1 MPLKS
6 LNVEM
11 SFAQFEDALDDTT
24 ESLSIIR
31 LVKSPPPEV
40 SDLQRDANVTTE
52 VAIANAIF
60 GGTRVQ
66 GHDSDEQESS
76 EDISD
81 YCDEDSYY
89 LDVDNLKKNQ
99 VANVQQSHSNVQSS
113 SQKVSNFQPADALF
127 KKFTNKINVEKYEGP
142 LALPMH
148 AKNTLIETQR
158 KADNER
164 LRSKDKRDRATAE
177 QVMDP
182 RTRIILFKLLSREM
196 ICEING
202 CISTGKEANVYHA
215 TSKIGMDYA
224 IKVFKTSI
232 LIFKDRDK
240 YVTGEFRFRHGYSKH
255 NPRKMVRT
263 WAEKEMRNLV
273 RMKKCGLPV
282 PEPVLLRSHVLLMQ
296 FIGQDGWPAPK
307 LKDVELSCSKARELY
322 RDAVEMMWTMYN
334 KCKLVH
340 ADLSE
345 FNILYHEGKIVIID
359 VSQSVEHEH
368 PHALEFLR
376 KDCTNITEFFR
387 KKDVST
393 MTVKELFDFVTDP
406 IITEANMEECLEKI
420 SDKIANRSFD
430 EFTEQQK
437 LEDAVFKQIFIPK
450 TLHDVYDVERDIFE
464 EKNKSDLVYKTI
476 TGLDAN
482 LQVAE
487 KPEILLIPKAELDQ
501 ENNTSS
507 SAEESN
513 SDVEENE
520 EKIKTPAVRLK
531 NETSEERRSRKKAV
545 KLEKAEKRETKVKKH
560 VKKRK
565 EKMKAKK

>member
-1 MPLKS
+1 
-6 LNVEM
+6 M
-11 SFAQFEDALDDTT
+11 SAAQFEDAVEDVSQ
-24 ESLSIIR
+24 SLNIIS
-31 LVKSPPPEV
+31 LKKVELPVPEPIAPV
-40 SDLQRDANVTTE
+40 VTTE
-52 VAIANAIF
+52 VAIADALF
-60 GGTRVQ
+60 GNSRYRSENQ
-66 GHDSDEQESS
+66 PFDDEEEDYSDDSDGEY
-76 EDISD
+76 
-81 YCDEDSYY
+81 YC
-89 LDVDNLKKNQ
+89 LDVDNVRKNQ
-99 VANVQQSHSNVQSS
+99 QANVQQSHTNVQGS

-142 LALPMH
+142 LALPNH
-148 AKNTLIETQR
+148 AKNTLIENQR
-158 KADNER
+158 KTESDR
-164 LRSKDKRDRATAE
+164 LRSKDKQDRATAE

-182 RTRIILFKLLSREM
+182 RTRMILFKLLNRDM

-215 TSKIGMDYA
+215 TAKTGMDYA
-224 IKVFKTSI
+224 IKIFKTSI

-273 RMKKCGLPV
+273 RMKKCNLPV
-282 PEPVLLRSHVLLMQ
+282 PEPILLRSHVLVME
-296 FIGQDGWPAPK
+296 FIGKDGWPAPK
-307 LKDVELSCSKARELY
+307 LKDVELSGSKARELY
-322 RDAVEMMWTMYN
+322 RDAVEMMWTMYS

-345 FNILYHEGKIVIID
+345 FNLLYHEGKIVIID

-376 KDCTNITEFFR
+376 KDCTNITDFFR

-393 MTVKELFDFVTDP
+393 MTVKELFDFITDP
-406 IITEANMEECLEKI
+406 TITEENMEECLEKM
-420 SDKIANRSFD
+420 SEKIANRSFD

-437 LEDAVFKQIFIPK
+437 LEEAVFKQIFIPK
-450 TLHDVYDVERDIFE
+450 TLHDVYDIERDIFG
-464 EKNKSDLVYKTI
+464 KANKDELVYKTI

-487 KPEILLIPKAELDQ
+487 NPEILQNDPASSAAEDSDSG
-501 ENNTSS
+501 EDNSS
-507 SAEESN
+507 SDGEDDE
-513 SDVEENE
+513 DG
-520 EKIKTPAVRLK
+520 KTKKSSTTAARGK
-531 NETSEERRSRKKAV
+531 NETAEERKARKKAV
-545 KLEKAEKRETKVKKH
+545 KDDKAEKRKTKVKKH

-565 EKMKAKK
+565 EKMGGGNKK

>member
-1 MPLKS
+1 
-6 LNVEM
+6 M
-11 SFAQFEDALDDTT
+11 SAAQFEDALDDVT
-24 ESLSIIR
+24 EALNIISLA
-31 LVKSPPPEV
+31 KPTGD
-40 SDLQRDANVTTE
+40 SDAPRNSNLTDEFV
-52 VAIANAIF
+52 IANAIF
-60 GGTRVQ
+60 GKTRYR
-66 GHDSDEQESS
+66 GHSSGGEDSDG
-76 EDISD
+76 DISD
-81 YCDEDSYY
+81 DYDEDAYY
-89 LDVDNLKKNQ
+89 MDIDNLKKNQ
-99 VANVQQSHSNVQSS
+99 AANLQQSHSNVQNT

-142 LALPMH
+142 MALPNR
-148 AKNTLIETQR
+148 AKNTLIETQK

-164 LRSKDKRDRATAE
+164 LRSKDKQDRATAE

-182 RTRIILFKLLSREM
+182 RTRIILFKLLSREL

-224 IKVFKTSI
+224 IKIFKTSI

-273 RMKKCGLPV
+273 RMKKCGLSV
-282 PEPVLLRSHVLLMQ
+282 PEPILLRSHVLLMQ

-307 LKDVELSCSKARELY
+307 LKDVELSSSKARELY
-322 RDAVEMMWTMYN
+322 RDAVEMIWTMYN

-345 FNILYHEGKIVIID
+345 FNILYHDGKIVIID
-359 VSQSVEHEH
+359 VSQSVEHDH

-387 KKDVST
+387 KRDVST

-406 IITEANMEECLEKI
+406 TISESNMEECLEIISSKI
-420 SDKIANRSFD
+420 SNRSFD

-437 LEDAVFKQIFIPK
+437 MEEAVFKQIFIPK
-450 TLHDVYDVERDIFE
+450 TLHDVYDIERDIFE
-464 EKNKSDLVYKTI
+464 EQNKTTLVYKTI
-476 TGLDAN
+476 TGLDEN
-482 LQVAE
+482 LRVME
-487 KPEILLIPKAELDQ
+487 NPEILSAFLPGSSGEQSA
-501 ENNTSS
+501 SS
-507 SAEESN
+507 SVVESDSDDEEH
-513 SDVEENE
+513 
-520 EKIKTPAVRLK
+520 EKPNKNLAVREK
-531 NETSEERRSRKKAV
+531 NETAENRRARKKAV
-545 KLEKAEKRETKVKKH
+545 KDEKAEKRKTKVKKH
-560 VKKRK
+560 IKKRK
-565 EKMKAKK
+565 EKLGSKK